1 MAAEGVLA
9 KRFYTVL
16 VLPDATARARKFHI
30 TKTAI
35 TVVTCIVGVAVI
47 ALGFFIHQYVNQNV
61 RLLELAHLK
70 RDLKAHDTVVDRLFQ
85 LEKELA
91 QLRDLDGRLRL
102 VAGLNLPAG
111 DATGEQPT
119 GVGGIQTNVARALD
133 EAIRNDKVSVMER
146 MSQELDQLAREITH
160 RFDSLKEL
168 NGHLEER
175 RSALAATPTIW
186 PVQGLVTSG
195 FGHRHSPFT
204 GARELHDGLDI
215 SAPHGTPIV
224 GTASGVVAYAGPLSG
239 GYGNVVYLDHG
250 HGFFTFYGHNSKNLV
265 ATGAKVRRGQII
277 AQVGN
282 TGMSTGPHVHYSV
295 RHKGVWVNPVRY
307 IVEAK
312 PDSPELAAALTGP
325 DRLPEASTRLKNLDQ
340 AIQKGG
346 GAEPAR
352 PGRSRRR

>member
-1 MAAEGVLA
+1 MA

-30 TKTAI
+30 SRTAI
-35 TVVTCIVGVAVI
+35 TVVSCIVGVAVL
-47 ALGFFIHQYVNQNV
+47 AFAFFIHQYVNLNV
-61 RLLELAHLK
+61 RLLELARLQ
-70 RDLKAHDTVVDRLFQ
+70 RDVKAHDGVVDRLFQ

-102 VAGLNLPAG
+102 VAGLTAPAG
-111 DATGEQPT
+111 DGAGGQTT
-119 GVGGIQTNVARALD
+119 GVGGIQTNVAKALD
-133 EAIRNDKVSVMER
+133 EAIRHDKLSVMER
-146 MSQELDQLAREITH
+146 MSQELDQLAREITQ
-160 RFDSLKEL
+160 RIDSLKEL

-175 RSALAATPTIW
+175 RSALAATPTVW

-195 FGHRHSPFT
+195 FGYRHSPFT

-224 GTASGVVAYAGPLSG
+224 ATASGVVAYAGPLAG
-239 GYGNVVYLDHG
+239 GYGNVVYIDHG

-265 ATGAKVRRGQII
+265 ATGVKVRRGQII

-295 RHKGVWVNPVRY
+295 RHKGVWLNPTKY
-307 IVEAK
+307 IVEVK
-312 PDSPELAAALTGP
+312 PDSPELAAAIRGP
-325 DRLPEASTRLKNLDQ
+325 ERLPEDSARLKNLDQ

-346 GAEPAR
+346 GAAQAP